1 MVDGCIVI
9 ADDPKRRANVRV
21 KADVSAL
28 LSINSISGA
37 DLNRLLVPAMSNES
51 LLYSR
56 D

>member
-1 MVDGCIVI
+1 MVDGYIVI
-9 ADDPKRRANVRV
+9 VNDPKRRANIRV

-28 LSINSISGA
+28 LNINNISNTN
-37 DLNRLLVPAMSNES
+37 LNRLLVPIISNKS